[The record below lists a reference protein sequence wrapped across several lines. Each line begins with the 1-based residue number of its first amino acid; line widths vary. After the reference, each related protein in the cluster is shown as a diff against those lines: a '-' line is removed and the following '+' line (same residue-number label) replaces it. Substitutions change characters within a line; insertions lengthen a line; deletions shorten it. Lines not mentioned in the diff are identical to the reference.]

1 MPARPA
7 ADAPPENLR
16 TARIIAVIA
25 GLCVLALLFAAYSA
39 RAQPPQLL
47 PAPQSRL
54 ETTEPGQTQASVV
67 LAGGCFWGVQAVFQ
81 HTRGVLNAV
90 SGYAGG
96 NAGDASYE
104 AVSTGGTGHAEAV
117 KISYD
122 PSVISLGELL
132 QVFFSVAHDP
142 TEVDRQG
149 PDTGPQYR
157 SAVFYDNAVQRDLA
171 KAYIAQLDA
180 TDLLSAPIATQVA
193 LLKDFY
199 PAESEHQDYATL
211 NPYAPYIAIH
221 DVPKLRNLQTLLP
234 GRYRSE
240 PVLVSGVSKTT
251 P

>member
-7 ADAPPENLR
+7 PDAPAENLR
-16 TARIIAVIA
+16 AARIIAIVA
-25 GLCVLALLFAAYSA
+25 LLCVLALLFAAYSA
-39 RAQPPQLL
+39 RTKPPQLL
-47 PAPQSRL
+47 PAPQAA
-54 ETTEPGQTQASVV
+54 TTEPAEGPATVV

-96 NAGDASYE
+96 SAADAQYE
-104 AVSTGGTGHAEAV
+104 SVVGGNTQHAEAV
-117 KISYD
+117 QISYD

-157 SAVFYDNAVQRDLA
+157 SAVFYDSAAQRDVT
-171 KAYIAQLDA
+171 KEYIAQLNA
-180 TDLLSAPIATQVA
+180 AKILGTPIATQVTA
-193 LLKDFY
+193 LDGFY
-199 PAESEHQDYATL
+199 PAEAEHQNYVTL
-211 NPYAPYIAIH
+211 NPNVPYVAIH

-234 GRYRSE
+234 SRYLGD
-240 PVLVSGVSKTT
+240 PVLVGKVKSTT

>member
-96 NAGDASYE
+96 NASDATYE

-142 TEVDRQG
+142 TQLDRQY
-149 PDTGPQYR
+149 PDTGTQYR
-157 SAVFYDNAVQRDLA
+157 SAIFYKDAAQKALA
-171 KAYIAQLDA
+171 ERYIAQLDA
-180 TDLLSAPIATQVA
+180 AKVFPHKIVTELAAEKS
-193 LLKDFY
+193 FF
-199 PAESEHQDYATL
+199 PAEQYHQNYATL
-211 NPYAPYIAIH
+211 HPTDGYISRF
-221 DVPKLRNLQTLLP
+221 DLPKIANLKATLPAL
-234 GRYRSE
+234 YREQVS
-240 PVLVSGVSKTT
+240 LVAN
-251 P
+251 